1 MLVSIRILTSL
12 LSPEEVGNYYLAM
25 TILAFFNLILLN
37 PPGTYFSRHLLEWQ
51 RTKNLL
57 NAIFVFILWI
67 SIVAL
72 FSIIFIYIL
81 FEFTN
86 YSEKFNYIL
95 FILFIMSSIVVSTIH
110 RNLIYGS
117 NTIGFRKEFVVFLI
131 ITLIIGLFLS
141 SALVYYY
148 QPSSLNWLFGIII
161 SEFLV
166 LYFAFKFFVNGN
178 LLDIKKINDTITKDR
193 LKKILLFAFP
203 IAITT
208 FLMWGQS
215 MSYRFIVDYKYSA
228 EVLGYIAIGLGI
240 SSAVFSSLEA
250 IAMQYFSPVFLKDI
264 LDASKE
270 ERSKAW
276 NKMASFLI
284 PIYVLALAFT
294 IAMSKELIFV
304 MVDSKFHDTYTYAM
318 VGATLEFFR
327 VISNLLNNV
336 SQSEHKT
343 IYTIL
348 PYTLGFLVAIFCLLF
363 FDFGENVVM
372 IPVVLS
378 LAYLLVCIVMY
389 IQMKKLLDIK
399 LEVNFLKI
407 LILSIPFGL
416 IFLLPSSNSILI
428 SLGYLGL
435 FGSYLLLSFWITL
448 KKNYA

>member
-1 MLVSIRILTSL
+1 
-12 LSPEEVGNYYLAM
+12 
-25 TILAFFNLILLN
+25 
-37 PPGTYFSRHLLEWQ
+37 
-51 RTKNLL
+51 
-57 NAIFVFILWI
+57 
-67 SIVAL
+67 
-72 FSIIFIYIL
+72 
-81 FEFTN
+81 
-86 YSEKFNYIL
+86 
-95 FILFIMSSIVVSTIH
+95 
-110 RNLIYGS
+110 
-117 NTIGFRKEFVVFLI
+117 
-131 ITLIIGLFLS
+131 
-141 SALVYYY
+141 
-148 QPSSLNWLFGIII
+148 
-161 SEFLV
+161 
-166 LYFAFKFFVNGN
+166 
-178 LLDIKKINDTITKDR
+178 
-193 LKKILLFAFP
+193 
-203 IAITT
+203 
-208 FLMWGQS
+208 
-215 MSYRFIVDYKYSA
+215 
-228 EVLGYIAIGLGI
+228 
-240 SSAVFSSLEA
+240 
-250 IAMQYFSPVFLKDI
+250 
-264 LDASKE
+264 
-270 ERSKAW
+270 
-276 NKMASFLI
+276 
-284 PIYVLALAFT
+284 
-294 IAMSKELIFV
+294 MSKELIFV

-363 FDFGENVVM
+363 FDFGENIVM